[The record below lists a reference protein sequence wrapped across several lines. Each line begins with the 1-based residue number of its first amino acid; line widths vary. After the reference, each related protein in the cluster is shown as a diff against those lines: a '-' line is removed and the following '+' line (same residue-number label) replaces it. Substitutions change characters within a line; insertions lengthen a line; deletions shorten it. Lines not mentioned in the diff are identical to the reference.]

1 MVVKE
6 FLSKNGVNVEMFK
19 PFRRNNPL
27 PRRQLKKTFGGEI
40 TTPVPRTSAAIRETL
55 RKKIATGEYRLGE
68 IVAPKTYQKLT
79 LDSNGNLKKE
89 CFTVSGRKIPL
100 LEIRKNLLTEHEEM
114 GLVRDHSEAHY
125 EGMTYEELETRLKEI
140 GEFKEQPDGAR
151 TREELVNSLKHW
163 ERTRHLMI
171 WSDHSSVMNHG
182 HILLTVNAIY
192 DPAFYY
198 TSQELGGKDV
208 QEMVEKPQIYLM
220 ARCRDTIED
229 QLLYSDTRLED
240 IQQLTTKITS
250 SHKVFITEI
259 CRMFHGD
266 HPSQEVESGEQL
278 GGNYG
283 CCGCTMSSTQY
294 FDHIAS
300 LRAPQITLEERRKKV
315 IAGPAGKERRNGGV
329 QPFQQMSK
337 DDMIRE
343 CKGRNLPTDGLLK
356 PALQSQLRE
365 ELKGIQRVPALCF
378 PNQSASMKDLN
389 LTQYEVV
396 PVEPLHDLKEH
407 INNILKELPKHLT
420 NEEKPLFEEAIE
432 AVLST
437 KEKLRGADYRL
448 CCIVLALHLGSNCRL
463 TIRRLLYS
471 LAELCELLY
480 APSDKRTPRFIL
492 RLHNVTFCHMVAVRK
507 VFSNPE
513 ILTRRKLY
521 GIYYHSITCHAP
533 FTSRLISLSSVDTE
547 EEEREFSTV
556 NAISKTTSNGHPEH
570 IIPNCIV
577 RAQAERNFKSTK
589 SSFLEQQSKI
599 RKFASNLPQF
609 PDTVIPHELL
619 DSELYQAHLETIS
632 DFLLCGKGVWWHVDE
647 DGKEIVFHDGKG
659 WPEFQEQGP
668 PLHHFRSSSFE
679 SEGSYLKKKWEECL
693 SQGNLHLP
701 IRKVKVYNTDG
712 YLAYTDC
719 YRVFRD
725 EEWPEPLEDN
735 ITEENQTEAEN
746 QIALSL
752 PDDQEDLEEQEESD
766 AMITSFVY
774 TSVNDDAAAELS
786 EDDCDDDHETGKEG
800 GLATANYHHI
810 NLPGAPPATNLQDAS
825 NSTDN
830 DIHQQAQ
837 KDPKLTEMDK
847 NQQEGNILQ
856 TKLAMSVAKVIGT
869 TPLVKT
875 LDNARKALH
884 EKQNRNSKYCHDKY
898 KDTLACVQTQVLA
911 AHKRLSLE
919 IEQWE
924 KEFLLKHGFAPTYE
938 NYEQDE
944 EIKAAYK
951 KKKLSKELLK
961 HWKITV
967 HIYPLS

>member
-1 MVVKE
+1 M
-6 FLSKNGVNVEMFK
+6 
-19 PFRRNNPL
+19 
-27 PRRQLKKTFGGEI
+27 
-40 TTPVPRTSAAIRETL
+40 
-55 RKKIATGEYRLGE
+55 
-68 IVAPKTYQKLT
+68 
-79 LDSNGNLKKE
+79 
-89 CFTVSGRKIPL
+89 
-100 LEIRKNLLTEHEEM
+100 
-114 GLVRDHSEAHY
+114 RDHSEAHY
-125 EGMTYEELETRLKEI
+125 EAMTYEELEIRLKEI
-140 GEFKEQPDGAR
+140 GEFKEQPDGET

-198 TSQELGGKDV
+198 TSKELEGKDV

-240 IQQLTTKITS
+240 IQQLSTKITS
-250 SHKVFITEI
+250 SQKVFINDI

-266 HPSQEVESGEQL
+266 HPSQEVETGEQL
-278 GGNYG
+278 GGNFG

-294 FDHIAS
+294 SDHIAS
-300 LRAPQITLEERRKKV
+300 LRALQITLEERRKKV
-315 IAGPAGKERRNGGV
+315 IAGPAGKEKRNGGV

-378 PNQSASMKDLN
+378 PDQSASMKDLH

-492 RLHNVTFCHMVAVRK
+492 RLHNVTFCHVVAVRK
-507 VFSNPE
+507 VFHTTE
-513 ILTRRKLY
+513 VLTRRNLY

-547 EEEREFSTV
+547 EEEREFSTI
-556 NAISKTTSNGHPEH
+556 NSISKTTSNGHPEH

-589 SSFLEQQSKI
+589 SSFLEQQSRIGKL
-599 RKFASNLPQF
+599 ASNLPQF
-609 PDTVIPHELL
+609 PDTVIPYELL
-619 DSELYQAHLETIS
+619 DNELYQAHLETIS
-632 DFLLCGKGVWWHVDE
+632 DFLLCGKGVWWHVNE

-659 WPEFQEQGP
+659 WPEFQEQDP

-679 SEGSYLKKKWEECL
+679 SEGSHMREKWEECL
-693 SQGNLHLP
+693 NQGNLHLP

-712 YLAYTDC
+712 HLAYTEC

-725 EEWPEPLEDN
+725 EEWPEP
-735 ITEENQTEAEN
+735 ENQTDADN
-746 QIALSL
+746 QIDLSL
-752 PDDQEDLEEQEESD
+752 PGDQEDLEEQEESD
-766 AMITSFVY
+766 ALITSLVY
-774 TSVNDDAAAELS
+774 TSVNDDAAELS
-786 EDDCDDDHETGKEG
+786 EDDCDNVDDDHGSGKEG
-800 GLATANYHHI
+800 SLDQTTANYH
-810 NLPGAPPATNLQDAS
+810 NSPGVPPATNLHDAS
-825 NSTDN
+825 HSADN
-830 DIHQQAQ
+830 DVLQHAA
-837 KDPKLTEMDK
+837 KDPKLTEMEK
-847 NQQEGNILQ
+847 NQREGINLQ
-856 TKLAMSVAKVIGT
+856 TKLAMSVAKVLGT
-869 TPLVKT
+869 TFLVKT
-875 LDNARKALH
+875 LDKARKALH
-884 EKQNRNSKYCHDKY
+884 EKRNRNNKYCHDKY
-898 KDTLACVQTQVLA
+898 KDSLACVQTQVLA
-911 AHKRLSLE
+911 AHKSLSQE

-938 NYEQDE
+938 NFEQE
-944 EIKAAYK
+944 ENIKAAYK
-951 KKKLSKELLK
+951 KNKLSKELLK

-967 HIYPLS
+967 HI